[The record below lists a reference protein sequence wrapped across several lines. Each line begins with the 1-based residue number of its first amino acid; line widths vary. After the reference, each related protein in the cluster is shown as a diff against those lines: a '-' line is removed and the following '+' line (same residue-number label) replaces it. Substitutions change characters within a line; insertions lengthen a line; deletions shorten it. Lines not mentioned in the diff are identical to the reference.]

1 MGWANHMDKLLNSIK
16 ANLLLIV
23 GISFLFVSL
32 ILECIPI
39 SVGIVD
45 YVAANETIT
54 RYYGYFSLTVY
65 DSGTVYPIIPTIATI
80 VALILG
86 IASLIVKS
94 KILSFVAATIL
105 LVSIVC
111 TIILINYAIVSEFTI
126 TILVLTT
133 LSMIVFVISAFK
145 KFKK

>member
-1 MGWANHMDKLLNSIK
+1 MGGANHMDKLLNSIK
-16 ANLLLIV
+16 ANLLLIAD
-23 GISFLFVSL
+23 ISFLFVSL

-45 YVAANETIT
+45 YVTANETIT
-54 RYYGYFSLTVY
+54 RYHGYFSLNVY
-65 DSGTVYPIIPTIATI
+65 DSGTVYPIITAIATI

-94 KILSFVAATIL
+94 KILSFVAAGIL

-111 TIILINYAIVSEFTI
+111 TIILINYAIISVFTI
-126 TILVLTT
+126 TILALTI
-133 LSMIVFVISAFK
+133 LSMILFVISAFK

>member
-1 MGWANHMDKLLNSIK
+1 MDKLLNSIK
-16 ANLLLIV
+16 TNLLLIA
-23 GISFLFVSL
+23 GISFLFVPL
-32 ILECIPI
+32 ILECIPV

-45 YVAANETIT
+45 HVTANETIT
-54 RYYGYFSLTVY
+54 RYYGYFSLNVY
-65 DSGTVYPIIPTIATI
+65 DSGTIYPIITAIATI

-94 KILSFVAATIL
+94 KILSLVAAGIL

-111 TIILINYAIVSEFTI
+111 TIILINYAIVSVFAI
-126 TILVLTT
+126 TILVLTI
-133 LSMIVFVISAFK
+133 LSMILFVISAFK